1 MATLDMWAY
10 NIRNI
15 ARAGLATSDDERL
28 GIRQIKMWIQ
38 GYRADA
44 IKRFTEAG
52 KDIDP
57 QLISDFGIITL
68 TEIDE
73 ADAEACQDIEWGCT
87 IKKFT
92 LPKMVD
98 LPQNRAILFVGKIDK
113 QTMFQRDEANVHYF
127 VRQSRYGNLIS
138 RYFIIGQTVY
148 VRLSKKDEGMLYIN
162 ARGVAEDPST
172 LTHVVT
178 AQDGTCT
185 TVCYNDATDEYPL
198 PMSYYP
204 FIVKSILT
212 TELGFT
218 LQTADDLLNNA
229 QGLNLTQNEIQANQP

>member
-1 MATLDMWAY
+1 MTLDHWAY

-44 IKRFTEAG
+44 IYRFTDAG

-57 QLISDFGIITL
+57 QLMTDFGILTL

-73 ADAEACQDIEWGCT
+73 SDSAACQDIEWGCKIMKVT
-87 IKKFT
+87 I
-92 LPKMVD
+92 PKLVD
-98 LPQNRAILFVGKIDK
+98 LPLNRALLFIGKIDK
-113 QTMFQRDEANVHYF
+113 QTMFQRDEANTHYF
-127 VRQSRYGNLIS
+127 QRAARYGNLIT
-138 RYFIIGQTVY
+138 RFFIVGNTVY
-148 VRLSKKDEGMLYIN
+148 IRLAKKDEGMLYIN
-162 ARGVAEDPST
+162 GRGVVEDPST
-172 LTHVVT
+172 ITHVVT

-185 TVCYNDATDEYPL
+185 TVCYNDATDEYPC
-198 PMSYYP
+198 PMRYYP